1 MTTLTPLALQPATN
15 TAQQA
20 PVVSLYAPD
29 YDPCS
34 SYGRLANELRS
45 SLKAQGAYVNALGYE
60 PPQDDPI
67 RMTLG
72 GIFLGYPTLY
82 DGWSPFG
89 RLGPRI
95 SVTMFESTKLPSWWV
110 ENLNRM
116 GRVIVPS
123 RSQVDIFRANG
134 VTAPV
139 RVVPLGVSKAFH
151 GYSERPTESPF
162 TFLCIGDGGRRKN
175 WEDAAFA
182 FVEAFGDDPN
192 YKLIIKARSGVGKL
206 GNPNIQ
212 FIGDDYTDDQMAALY
227 RRCHVMVFASRGEG
241 FALPPREF
249 AATGGLSIATNW
261 SGMSDDLSMWGL
273 PLPYTMTPAWTKK
286 PEWAGKL
293 GQWAE
298 PDFDA
303 LIDLMK
309 HVAKHFDAYAD
320 FRKRAAGFCLTNY
333 RWSLFGRAVYD
344 AWNEVAR
351 GH

>member
-1 MTTLTPLALQPATN
+1 MTTLTPLALKPASSNAAET
-15 TAQQA
+15 

-34 SYGRLANELRS
+34 SYGRLANELRA
-45 SLKAQGAYVNALGYE
+45 SLKQQGAYVNCLGFQ

-82 DGWSPFG
+82 DGWGPFG
-89 RLGPRI
+89 KLGPRI
-95 SVTMFESTKLPSWWV
+95 AMTMFESTKLPAGWV
-110 ENLNRM
+110 ETLNQM

-123 RSQVDIFRANG
+123 SWGAEMFRENG
-134 VTAPV
+134 VTAPL
-139 RVVPLGVSKAFH
+139 RVVPLGISKPFQ
-151 GYSERPTESPF
+151 GYSERSTDGPF

-182 FVEAFGDDPN
+182 FVEAFDDDPN
-192 YKLIIKARSGVGKL
+192 YKLIIKARTGEAKL
-206 GNPNIQ
+206 GNSNIEL
-212 FIGDDYTDDQMAALY
+212 IGEDYTDEQMAALY

-261 SGMSDDLSMWGL
+261 SGMADDIDQWGL
-273 PLPYTMTPAWTKK
+273 RLPYTMTPAWPRKA
-286 PEWAGKL
+286 EWAGRL
-293 GQWAE
+293 GEWAE

-303 LIDLMK
+303 LVNTMQ
-309 HVAKHFDAYAD
+309 HVAAYYDAYKD
-320 FRKRAAGFCLTNY
+320 FRKRASGFCITNY
-333 RWSLFGRAVYD
+333 RWSLFGREVCR
-344 AWNEVAR
+344 AWNEVAH
-351 GH
+351 GK